1 MEVESNVVVGVIGA
15 GVIGGSIALASQAA
29 GYEVVVYEPRQ
40 PPENHAVAAFPQL
53 ASPGD
58 VAEAAD
64 LIFVATPISAI
75 IPICQEIAARMRPR
89 AIASDT
95 ASTKEV
101 FAAQASTLFQPG
113 SHYIPSHP
121 MAGSERSGSAAARA
135 DLFRGAAVILCPDF
149 VRERSH
155 VIQLARFW
163 SNLGAVPI
171 ELSVTEHDLL
181 VAAVSHLPHLLAAVL
196 VQTAAASGS
205 TWSDVA
211 GSGLREMT
219 RIAGGAPDLWTEILL
234 ANRQEILGRIQ
245 VFREQLSL
253 WAGVLESADA
263 KKLQGLLD
271 NTRRHRER
279 MSP

>member
-1 MEVESNVVVGVIGA
+1 MESNVVVGVIGA
-15 GVIGGSIALASQAA
+15 GVIGGSIALASNAA

-40 PPENHAVAAFPQL
+40 PPENDAVAAFPQL
-53 ASPGD
+53 VSPGD

-75 IPICQEIAARMRPR
+75 ISVCREIAPRMRAG

-101 FAAQASTLFQPG
+101 FAAQASTLFQAG
-113 SHYIPSHP
+113 NHYIPSHP

-135 DLFRGAAVILCPDF
+135 DLFRGAAAILCPDF

-155 VIQLARFW
+155 VIRMARFW
-163 SNLGAVPI
+163 SDLGAVPI
-171 ELSVTEHDLL
+171 ELSITEHDRL

-205 TWSDVA
+205 TWTDVA

-234 ANRQEILGRIQ
+234 ANRQEILGRIEA
-245 VFREQLSL
+245 FREQLSI

-271 NTRRHRER
+271 DARRDRER
-279 MSP
+279 ISP

>member
-1 MEVESNVVVGVIGA
+1 MESNVVVGVIGA
-15 GVIGGSIALASQAA
+15 GVIGGSIALASEAA

-40 PPENHAVAAFPQL
+40 PPENNAVAAFPQL
-53 ASPGD
+53 ASPSD

-75 IPICQEIAARMRPR
+75 IPVCQEIAGRMRAG

-95 ASTKEV
+95 ASTKEA
-101 FAAQASTLFQPG
+101 FAAQASTLFQPRN
-113 SHYIPSHP
+113 HYIPSHP

-135 DLFRGAAVILCPDF
+135 DLFRGAAAILCPDF
-149 VRERSH
+149 VRERSN
-155 VIQLARFW
+155 VILLARFW
-163 SNLGAVPI
+163 SDLGAIPI
-171 ELSVTEHDLL
+171 ELSVTEHDRL

-196 VQTAAASGS
+196 LQTAAASGS

-211 GSGLREMT
+211 GTGLREMT
-219 RIAGGAPDLWTEILL
+219 RIAGGPPDLWTEILL

-245 VFREQLSL
+245 AFRDQLSI
-253 WAGVLESADA
+253 WAAALESADA

-271 NTRRHRER
+271 DARRDRER
-279 MSP
+279 ISP